1 MEDLDKNLHLRMTQS
16 VLSGDDDYAI
26 GEVLHAISD
35 DQSSAF
41 ALIQGTSGPFP
52 APSIARF
59 TVNES
64 GQVEQLWSRRCGFQ
78 RIVLFYA
85 EHSCWRAS
93 FLAFFLCLLRPAEH
107 MLYTYLVYHVYC
119 LCIYTQLYTYL
130 ASHPQ

>member
-1 MEDLDKNLHLRMTQS
+1 MEDLDKTLHLRMTQS
-16 VLSGDDDYAI
+16 ALSGDDDYAV
-26 GEVLHAISD
+26 GEVLHATSD

-93 FLAFFLCLLRPAEH
+93 FLAFFV
-107 MLYTYLVYHVYC
+107 LYRWLNTYYLHTWYIMYIVYVYTHS
-119 LCIYTQLYTYL
+119 YTHT
-130 ASHPQ
+130 